1 MKKEVLLSAILS
13 VMAIAAMADEY
24 TDPQTN
30 VVYTY
35 EPGQPTASVKAGY
48 EDYIT
53 SGSGSGLIP
62 VVHSGSPDAA
72 GDVVILDRFSV
83 GTSEYVV
90 TSIGESAFWTNKN
103 IKSVSIPETVTDI
116 GNAAFLSCDSLTTVH
131 LPEGLTQIAP
141 KVFCGCRQLVSVVI
155 PSSVTTIGSQAFSN
169 CISLTNL
176 NLPANLTSVGRDAFY
191 YTPWYNAQYDAAPD
205 GLFYIGPLL
214 FGYKGDKPTGE
225 LVIKEGTTCIYFG
238 AFNGCNDLTSVTIP
252 ASLTFVDECAFTN
265 CTGLEAVHIT
275 DLAAWC
281 GIEFQW
287 GVYRDSSNPLFYAH
301 HLYLNGE
308 EVTNL
313 VIPEGV
319 TSIGDYAFDYCTTL
333 NSVTIPEGVTSIG
346 SSAFRGCESLKNVTI
361 PSSITT
367 IGENAFIWC
376 KELNAVYISDLAAWC
391 GISFYW
397 TANPLYYGAN
407 LYLGRKKVTDLI
419 IPEGV
424 TSVCEG
430 AFRNCSQLT
439 SVVIPDGVTS
449 IGDHAFNGCR
459 GITSVTIPNNVT
471 SIGQSAFANCS
482 SLTSVTIP
490 EGVTSIRE
498 STFAE
503 CSSLTS
509 VTIPANVSSIGHSAF
524 YNCWALSS
532 VISWIEEPFALDYVF
547 NLFNSTTYESSF
559 TNATLYVPMGCKAR
573 YEATEGWKDFKK
585 IVEMTPQVAYRP
597 FVEKGKVWKVGNGN
611 TGNPV
616 QIVDYYYFD
625 GDTIIGGKT
634 CKQMMCQRYVSP
646 DYSNEYWKPKT
657 SLSKVGAW
665 YEEDQKVYVCR
676 EGTQGMQM
684 LYDFSLEAND
694 TLILND
700 YQPDY
705 IVGPKQTGGLNGFK
719 GVYRD
724 IMLCGGDNYITTWLE
739 GVGGI
744 DGPLR
749 NVYPETESDPQFLMS
764 CTVGDEVIYLND
776 EYEDGATPE
785 VLNARKQQIDF
796 THTIKTRPKAPKRDV
811 VGHAIPADAPTRS
824 LSQRDNNEPGEERL
838 YGEYNALQLDI
849 NLTPLDDAYLVRI
862 TDESDKAV
870 YEKSV
875 NAGNIVGLNIDIST
889 YAEGR
894 YTVTLENSE
903 ESFTGIFEAQTTGI
917 SDAARINDKGEMI
930 NDKLIYNL
938 QGQRLS
944 SLQKGLN
951 IVNKQKVYVK

>member
-1 MKKEVLLSAILS
+1 MKKKVLLSAILS
-13 VMAIAAMADEY
+13 VMAIAVMADEF

-48 EDYIT
+48 DEIIHPSY
-53 SGSGSGLIP
+53 GSELEAVTHP
-62 VVHSGSPDAA
+62 GSPDAT

-90 TSIGESAFWTNKN
+90 TSIGECAFWTNEN

-116 GNAAFLSCDSLTTVH
+116 GASAFFSCSSLAVVQ
-131 LPEGLTQIAP
+131 LPDGLTRIASSL
-141 KVFCGCRQLVSVVI
+141 FRSCSQLVSITI
-155 PSSVTTIGSQAFSN
+155 PSSVRVIDGYAFAGCGSLA
-169 CISLTNL
+169 SLT
-176 NLPANLTSVGRDAFY
+176 LPTSLTFVGRSAFDG
-191 YTPWYNAQYDAAPD
+191 TPWYTTLYDEAPD

-214 FGYKGDKPTGE
+214 FGYKGDMPTGE
-225 LVIKEGTTCIYFG
+225 LVIKEGTTCIGYG
-238 AFNGCNDLTSVTIP
+238 AFRSCDGLTSVTIP
-252 ASLTFVDECAFTN
+252 ASVVCVDQEAFVY
-265 CTGLEAVHIT
+265 CTGLTAVHIT

-281 GIEFQW
+281 GIEFQY
-287 GVYRDSSNPLFYAH
+287 GRYVRSSSSNPLYYAH
-301 HLYLNGE
+301 HLYLNGK

-449 IGDHAFNGCR
+449 IGDYAFSGCR
-459 GITSVTIPNNVT
+459 GITSATIPNSVT
-471 SIGQSAFANCS
+471 SIGQFAFEGCS

-547 NLFNSTTYESSF
+547 NLFNNTTYESSY
-559 TNATLYVPMGCKAR
+559 TNATLYVPQGCKAR

-597 FVEKGKVWKVGNGN
+597 FVEEGKVWKFGAPWA
-611 TGNPV
+611 GNPV
-616 QIVDYYYFD
+616 QIINYFYFD
-625 GDTIIGGKT
+625 GDTIIDGKT
-634 CKQMMCQRYVSP
+634 FKQMMSRQYVSP
-646 DYSNEYWKPKT
+646 DYPYYYAHPDTLIKM
-657 SLSKVGAW
+657 GAW
-665 YEEDQKVYVCR
+665 YEEDKKVYLYDEAQQSMR
-676 EGTQGMQM
+676 MM
-684 LYDFSLEAND
+684 YDFSLNAND
-694 TLILND
+694 TLQFITSWSS
-700 YQPDY
+700 PF
-705 IVGPKQTGGLNGFK
+705 IIGPKQTGGIKGYK

-724 IMLCGGDNYITTWLE
+724 IMMCQDEGQNIHSTFWLE

-744 DGPLR
+744 DGLTA
-749 NVYPETESDPQFLMS
+749 NAFDPTLVDLGPFLMS
-764 CTVGDEVIYLND
+764 CVVGDEVIYLND

-796 THTIKTRPKAPKRDV
+796 THTIKTRPKAPKR
-811 VGHAIPADAPTRS
+811 
-824 LSQRDNNEPGEERL
+824 GEAQQSL

-862 TDESDKAV
+862 TDESGNAV
-870 YEKSV
+870 YEKTV
-875 NAGNIVGLNIDIST
+875 NAGNIVGLSIDIST
-889 YAEGR
+889 YAAGR
-894 YTVTLENSE
+894 YTVTVENSQ
-903 ESFTGIFEAQTTGI
+903 ESFTGVFETQTTGI
-917 SDAARINDKGEMI
+917 SLTPTLPQGEGA
-930 NDKLIYNL
+930 IYNL
-938 QGQRLS
+938 QGQRIS

-951 IVNKQKVYVK
+951 IVNGQKVIVQKSIK

>member
-90 TSIGESAFWTNKN
+90 TSIGECAFWTNKN

-155 PSSVTTIGSQAFSN
+155 PSSVTTIGSQAFSS

-176 NLPANLTSVGRDAFY
+176 NLPANLTSVGRAAFY

-547 NLFNSTTYESSF
+547 NLFNNTTYESSY
-559 TNATLYVPMGCKAR
+559 TNATLYVPQGCKAR

-597 FVEKGKVWKVGNGN
+597 FVEEGKVWKFGAPSA
-611 TGNPV
+611 GNPV
-616 QIVDYYYFD
+616 QIINYFYFD
-625 GDTIIGGKT
+625 GDTIIDGKT
-634 CKQMMCQRYVSP
+634 FKQMMSRQYVSP
-646 DYSNEYWKPKT
+646 DYPYYYAHPDTLIKM
-657 SLSKVGAW
+657 GAW
-665 YEEDQKVYVCR
+665 YEEDKKVYLYDEAQQSMR
-676 EGTQGMQM
+676 MM
-684 LYDFSLEAND
+684 YDFSLNAND
-694 TLILND
+694 TLQFITSWSS
-700 YQPDY
+700 PF
-705 IVGPKQTGGLNGFK
+705 IIGPKQTGGIKGFK

-724 IMLCGGDNYITTWLE
+724 IMMCQDEGQNIHSTFWLE

-744 DGPLR
+744 DGLTA
-749 NVYPETESDPQFLMS
+749 NAFDPTLVDLGPFLMS
-764 CTVGDEVIYLND
+764 CVVGDEVIYLND
-776 EYEDGATPE
+776 GYVDGATPE
-785 VLNARKQQIDF
+785 GARKQQIDF

-811 VGHAIPADAPTRS
+811 VGHA
-824 LSQRDNNEPGEERL
+824 SQRDNNEPEEEML
-838 YGEYNALQLDI
+838 YGEYNALHLDI

-870 YEKSV
+870 YEKNV

-894 YTVTLENSE
+894 YTVTVENSE
-903 ESFTGIFEAQTTGI
+903 ESFTGVFETQTTGI
-917 SDAARINDKGEMI
+917 SDAARLNDKGEMI

-938 QGQRLS
+938 QGQRIS

-951 IVNKQKVYVK
+951 IVNGQKVYVK